1 MSSSII
7 AWVYIAAI
15 VLVIIILFQS
25 FTAIVFIK
33 NAIVNAFLLLYLL
46 LKDLWKVIRYLYT
59 VLTRSAT
66 IRHRYGMG
74 IQLCQAAF
82 RRVCEA
88 IWSIWSFEDR
98 LRSRVLP
105 AANPEP
111 TREPTLETTQPPESS
126 GPTRC
131 SGYTD
136 KGQCERK
143 SYVKGKVYYCHHHG
157 IKDDQART

>member
-1 MSSSII
+1 MPWI
-7 AWVYIAAI
+7 YILAI
-15 VLVIIILFQS
+15 VVLIIFLLQS
-25 FTAIVFIK
+25 FIIVQGIK
-33 NAIVNAFLLLYLL
+33 NAIVNAFLLLFLL

-105 AANPEP
+105 AADPEP
-111 TREPTLETTQPPESS
+111 TPEPTPETTPEPTPDQPS

-131 SGYTD
+131 SGHTD

-143 SYVKGKVYYCHHHG
+143 SHVKGNVYYCHHHVLQ
-157 IKDDQART
+157 DPRARK